1 MRNIFLFIRRYS
13 TLLLFLLLQGF
24 SIYLI
29 VHYNRYHNAV
39 FSATANQLTGKV
51 NAQYNRVEDYFHL
64 KRTNDSLLKAN
75 ERLYNKLR
83 ENFHIPDTLSKIVI
97 DSLKVDSLEGHRKY
111 RYLQATVLENSVTTQ
126 SNYIVLG
133 RGSNQELKN
142 RMGII
147 DINNGVV
154 GIITELSGDYAV
166 VMSLMHK
173 DSRING
179 KLLHG
184 GETGTIMWDGKT
196 PNIVS
201 LIDIPKSAKVAK
213 GDTIITSGF
222 STTFPKGLLIGYVTE
237 VLSEKSKNNYIIK
250 IKTAADFYNLQ
261 HVYVIDNKQQ
271 EAVKQLL
278 DKVTQQNK

>member
-39 FSATANQLTGKV
+39 FSSTANQVTGKV

-64 KRTNDSLLKAN
+64 KKTNDSLVKAN

-83 ENFHIPDTLSKIVI
+83 ENFQIPDTLSKIVI
-97 DSLKVDSLEGHRKY
+97 DSLKIDSLEQHRKY

-126 SNYIVLG
+126 SNYIVLS
-133 RGSNQELKN
+133 RGSNQELRN

-154 GIITELSGDYAV
+154 GIITELSADYAV

-184 GETGTIMWDGKT
+184 GETGTIIWDGKT

-250 IKTAADFYNLQ
+250 LKTAADFYNLQ
-261 HVYVIDNKQQ
+261 YVYVIDNKQQ

-278 DKVTQQNK
+278 DQATRQNK

>member
-1 MRNIFLFIRRYS
+1 VRNIFLFIRRYS

-39 FSATANQLTGKV
+39 FSSTANQVTGKV

-64 KRTNDSLLKAN
+64 KKTNDSLVKAN

-83 ENFHIPDTLSKIVI
+83 ENFQIPDSLSKIVI
-97 DSLKVDSLEGHRKY
+97 DSLKIDSLEQHRKY

-126 SNYIVLG
+126 SNYIVLS
-133 RGSNQELKN
+133 RGSNQELRN

-154 GIITELSGDYAV
+154 GIITELSADYAV

-184 GETGTIMWDGKT
+184 GETGTIIWDGKT

-250 IKTAADFYNLQ
+250 LKTAADFYNLQ
-261 HVYVIDNKQQ
+261 YVYVIDNKQQ

-278 DKVTQQNK
+278 DQATRQNK

>member
-39 FSATANQLTGKV
+39 FSSTANQLTGKV

-64 KRTNDSLLKAN
+64 KKTNDSLLKAN
-75 ERLYNKLR
+75 ERLYDKLR
-83 ENFHIPDTLSKIVI
+83 ENFQIPDTLSKLVV
-97 DSLKVDSLEGHRKY
+97 DSLKTDSLEPYRKY

-133 RGSNQELKN
+133 RGSKQELKN
-142 RMGII
+142 NMGII

-173 DSRING
+173 DSKISG
-179 KLLHG
+179 KLFKG
-184 GETGTIMWDGKT
+184 GETGTITWDGKQ
-196 PNIVS
+196 PNIVTLS
-201 LIDIPKSAKVAK
+201 DIPKSAKVAI

-237 VLSEKSKNNYIIK
+237 VVPEKSKNNYIIK
-250 IKTAADFYNLQ
+250 LKTTANFYNLQ
-261 HVYVIDNKQQ
+261 YVYVIDNKQQ
-271 EAVKQLL
+271 EAIKQLL
-278 DKVTQQNK
+278 DSVNKKIK